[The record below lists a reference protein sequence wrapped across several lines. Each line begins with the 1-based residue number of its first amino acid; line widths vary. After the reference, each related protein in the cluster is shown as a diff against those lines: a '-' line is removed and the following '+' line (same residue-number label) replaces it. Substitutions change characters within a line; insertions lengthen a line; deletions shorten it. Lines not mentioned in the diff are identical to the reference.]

1 MDDDGLKILLE
12 RMRED
17 GIATCM
23 VKDGRIL
30 AINRKKLR
38 ELTMIMD
45 CEDKDEIIIFI
56 KGAET
61 LN

>member
-1 MDDDGLKILLE
+1 MDEQIKLLIE

-17 GIATCM
+17 GIATCA

-30 AINRKKLR
+30 AISRKKLR
-38 ELTMIMD
+38 ELTMMLD
-45 CEDKDEIIIFI
+45 CEDKDECIIFI
-56 KGAET
+56 KGADT